1 MHEIRIG
8 PHDLVADYASGIG
21 IGLRTTHLQDMHSVG
36 LYRQTAG
43 IRTIQ
48 WTDTGLCFDVIL
60 ILNHG
65 V

>member
-8 PHDLVADYASGIG
+8 PHDLVADYAGGVG
-21 IGLRTTHLQDMHSVG
+21 IGLRTTHLQDMHTVS

-48 WTDTGLCFDVIL
+48 RTDAGLSFDVL
-60 ILNHG
+60 
-65 V
+65 VD